1 MRQNQIH
8 GTEDGVVLSHS
19 SLGKVGMGLTLAPI
33 TTDITLHTF
42 PLPLHTTSG
51 LALPQADAL
60 YYLCVKNKGD
70 EKSKESNGSA
80 GADSSGGSRHN
91 VVVFKHKQSVGRED
105 GGRHRCSC
113 GLYAGRG
120 QLCRV
125 YAQAAA
131 EETGQ
136 PGAALHWR
144 RCRVSESD
152 KRQLIQ
158 QTPHLVQRKPESFR
172 VQKMRVTFA
181 LSIGQNN

>member
-42 PLPLHTTSG
+42 PLPFHTTSG
-51 LALPQADAL
+51 LVRPQADAL
-60 YYLCVKNKGD
+60 YYLCVKNKGY
-70 EKSKESNGSA
+70 EKSKESNGST

-91 VVVFKHKQSVGRED
+91 VVVFRYKQSVEREN

-125 YAQAAA
+125 YAPAAA

-136 PGAALHWR
+136 PGAALHRR
-144 RCRVSESD
+144 RCRVSVSVD
-152 KRQLIQ
+152 RRDRPADAQQLGAVCR
-158 QTPHLVQRKPESFR
+158 HDHER
-172 VQKMRVTFA
+172 
-181 LSIGQNN
+181 